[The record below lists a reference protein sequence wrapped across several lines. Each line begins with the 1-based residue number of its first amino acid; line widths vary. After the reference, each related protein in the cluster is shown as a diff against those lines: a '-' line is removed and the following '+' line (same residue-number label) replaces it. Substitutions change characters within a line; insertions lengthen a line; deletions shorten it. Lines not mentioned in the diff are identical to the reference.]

1 MDLIPV
7 ISRETEIDDDTFPV
21 DMAARVLESVVVVWD
36 LSDVAMKG
44 RNEVSTTRS
53 DSFSTVFKSK
63 VIMNDEGLWT

>member
-1 MDLIPV
+1 MNLIPV

-44 RNEVSTTRS
+44 RNEVSTIKS
-53 DSFSTVFKSK
+53 DSFSTVFKSN
-63 VIMNDEGLWT
+63 VVMNDEGLWT